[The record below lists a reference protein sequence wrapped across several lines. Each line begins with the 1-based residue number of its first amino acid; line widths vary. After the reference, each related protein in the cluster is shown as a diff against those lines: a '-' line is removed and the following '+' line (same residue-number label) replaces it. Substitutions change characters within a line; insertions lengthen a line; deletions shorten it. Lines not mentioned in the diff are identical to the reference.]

1 RRGAGEH
8 LRPRDPAEPHG
19 RPHGR
24 GRSPDPGR
32 RRPLRRHRAGP
43 ALPSPVAA
51 RGLTPPR
58 RRPRGRGVPALFRPS
73 PARGDREEAKHQM
86 AELTISPED
95 IRNALDTAVSTYQAG
110 ATEREEIGRVSEA
123 SDGIARVEGLPN
135 VMANEL
141 VSFEDGTLGLALNLE
156 LREVG
161 VVVLGEFT
169 GIEEGQQVRRTGQVL
184 SVPVGDGY
192 LGRVVDPTGA
202 PIDGLGTIDTVGRRA
217 LELQAPGVMQRKA
230 VKEPM
235 QTGLKAID

>member
-1 RRGAGEH
+1 AGPSCRGVRPLRLRPPSARLRRRLQRRAAERGAAVPSGRCPGEH

-32 RRPLRRHRAGP
+32 RRPLRRHRACP

-73 PARGDREEAKHQM
+73 PARGDREEAKPQK

-95 IRNALDTAVSTYQAG
+95 IRDALDTAVSTYQAG

-161 VVVLGEFT
+161 
-169 GIEEGQQVRRTGQVL
+169 
-184 SVPVGDGY
+184 
-192 LGRVVDPTGA
+192 
-202 PIDGLGTIDTVGRRA
+202 
-217 LELQAPGVMQRKA
+217 
-230 VKEPM
+230 
-235 QTGLKAID
+235 